1 MGSGLTN
8 AQFAQHCSRLAGRA
22 ASWAADI
29 LDEAP
34 DGNARLHDVERF
46 TDSIR
51 ERLNRIDELAGRSA
65 LEAEKQE

>member
-1 MGSGLTN
+1 MRRLTN
-8 AQFAQHCSRLAGRA
+8 AEFAQHCTRLAGRA

-34 DGNARLHDVERF
+34 DGKARLHDVERF

-51 ERLNRIDELAGRSA
+51 ERLNRMDELAGREA
-65 LEAEKQE
+65 LRKEGGE